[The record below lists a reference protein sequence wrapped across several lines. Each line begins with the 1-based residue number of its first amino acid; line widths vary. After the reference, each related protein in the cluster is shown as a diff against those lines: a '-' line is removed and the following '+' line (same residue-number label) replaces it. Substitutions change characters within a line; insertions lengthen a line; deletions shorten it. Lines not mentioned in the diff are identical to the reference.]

1 MGNIMISVDEE
12 KEKEIRKYAQEVY
25 GGKKGSLSEFVWA
38 AISDYISHFKKE
50 HERQLAIKRMLDRM
64 KHAKKLGILN
74 KEGKAYSS
82 RDELY
87 ER

>member
-1 MGNIMISVDEE
+1 MGNIMISVNDDNER
-12 KEKEIRKYAQEVY
+12 EIRKYAQEIY

-38 AISDYISHFKKE
+38 AIADYISHFKKE
-50 HERQLAIKRMLDRM
+50 YDNEISFKRMIERA

-74 KEGKAYSS
+74 KDGMAYTS